1 MTMVFRQLDFERLY
15 DAPAT
20 RVFAALADPAARE
33 RWAVPAG
40 SRLVY
45 DQSEFRPGG
54 VDLCRCG
61 SPDDLRYSVENR
73 YLEIIADR
81 RIVLSETTREGAAV
95 LSHSLNAT
103 ELEPDAGGTRLRLTI
118 LLAAC
123 DPGMIAG
130 AQHGYQAAL
139 DNLAGEVAIRGARP

>member
-15 DAPAT
+15 DAPVA
-20 RVFAALADPAARE
+20 RVFAAMAEPGARE

-45 DQSEFRPGG
+45 DQSEFRTGG

-61 SPDDLRYSVENR
+61 APDDLRYAVENR
-73 YLEIIADR
+73 YLEIITGR

-103 ELEPDAGGTRLRLTI
+103 ELEPEGGGTRLRLTI
-118 LLAAC
+118 LLAAS

-139 DNLAGEVAIRGARP
+139 DNLASEVTL

>member
-1 MTMVFRQLDFERLY
+1 MTMVYRQLDFERSY
-15 DAPAT
+15 DAAPD
-20 RVFAALADPAARE
+20 RVFAAFADPVARA

-61 SPDDLRYSVENR
+61 DPDDLRYSVENR
-73 YLEIIADR
+73 YLEIVADR
-81 RIVLSETTREGAAV
+81 RIVLSETTRDGAAV

-103 ELEPDAGGTRLRLTI
+103 ELEPEAGGTRLRLTI
-118 LLAAC
+118 LMAANE
-123 DPGMIAG
+123 PEMIAG
-130 AQHGYQAAL
+130 ALHGYQAAL
-139 DNLAGEVAIRGARP
+139 DNLVIEIADQGGDS